1 MKNLIQ
7 SNKILA
13 FLVSGVV
20 LFTLLASYFLFQES
34 FKRTELKLR
43 EVTLYDTSVTSYKV
57 KSNTV
62 VNTKGYFLDKETK
75 LTFTAP
81 IQDTLYREFQEGKN
95 KQIAIQREFN
105 LDTIE
110 NKSDGPLLKFLGSVL
125 IILLVGSAGS
135 VIIINQ
141 QSKTKT

>member
-1 MKNLIQ
+1 
-7 SNKILA
+7 
-13 FLVSGVV
+13 
-20 LFTLLASYFLFQES
+20 
-34 FKRTELKLR
+34 
-43 EVTLYDTSVTSYKV
+43 
-57 KSNTV
+57 
-62 VNTKGYFLDKETK
+62 
-75 LTFTAP
+75 
-81 IQDTLYREFQEGKN
+81 LYREFQEGKN